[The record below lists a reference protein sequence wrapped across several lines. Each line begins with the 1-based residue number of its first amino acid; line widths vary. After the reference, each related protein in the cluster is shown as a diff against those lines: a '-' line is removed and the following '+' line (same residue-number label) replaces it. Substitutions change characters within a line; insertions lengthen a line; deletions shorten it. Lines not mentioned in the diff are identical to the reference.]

1 MPYPNDRRKHQYQGD
16 EVLSPEYLA
25 MLTTATGEIR
35 PTDPDA
41 ARRRMKDLPYGRR
54 KDDLPR
60 PEPDRRRA
68 ED

>member
-1 MPYPNDRRKHQYQGD
+1 MPYPNDRRKHQPEGD

-25 MLTTATGEIR
+25 MLLTASGDIGAPGAE
-35 PTDPDA
+35 A
-41 ARRRMKDLPYGRR
+41 ARRRSKDLPYGRR

-60 PEPDRRRA
+60 SEPNRRRA

>member
-1 MPYPNDRRKHQYQGD
+1 MPYPNDRRKHRTEGT

-25 MLTTATGEIR
+25 MLTTASGEIG
-35 PTDPDA
+35 TADPLA
-41 ARRRMKDLPYGRR
+41 ARRRQQNQPYGRR

-60 PEPDRRRA
+60 MDPERRRA